1 MQNKL
6 LGKAILIAYA
16 HLGIQIDNIEE
27 SDSNVTIY
35 ISVPKDADL
44 TMERD
49 AHGNV
54 MAGHHLA
61 KTINKKLIEMGITN
75 IELKYRIREEQ
86 WTKSKALTAESE
98 MKKQLKN
105 Y

>member
-27 SDSNVTIY
+27 SDDTVIIF

-49 AHGNV
+49 TQGNV

-75 IELKYRIREEQ
+75 IKVKYRIREEL
-86 WTKSKALTAESE
+86 WTKSKALVAESE
-98 MKKQLKN
+98 MKKELKN